1 MSWSCTTYCERLDF
15 KLSFRMQSK
24 SPHWDETQNFPV
36 QEIDFHV
43 RVFIKWRRKSSK
55 MSLLRESG
63 EISTHAKHDNLP
75 SYGALDYFQ
84 MHFIVMG
91 RVRNPSELIA
101 KCKAKTSGLFSKK
114 HAIKVDWEGGKITE
128 ILSKD
133 QQLDSYLRNVL
144 LDEGKI
150 YIDPL
155 EDHVRV
161 YGKWKHQQEL
171 RLYEELVQAMD
182 RICYHVKGFVN
193 QQD

>member
-1 MSWSCTTYCERLDF
+1 
-15 KLSFRMQSK
+15 
-24 SPHWDETQNFPV
+24 
-36 QEIDFHV
+36 
-43 RVFIKWRRKSSK
+43 
-55 MSLLRESG
+55 MSLLHESS
-63 EISTHAKHDNLP
+63 EISTRDKDNTLP

-91 RVRNPSELIA
+91 SVSNPSDLIA
-101 KCKAKTSGLFSKK
+101 KCKPSTRGHFFKK
-114 HAIKVDWEGGKITE
+114 HVISVNWEGGKIAE

-144 LDEGKI
+144 LEEGEL

-171 RLYEELVQAMD
+171 RLYEELVQTMD
-182 RICYHVKGFVN
+182 RICYHVKAFVSK
-193 QQD
+193 QA